1 MDKAQT
7 RVTTQS
13 AAMQQLDI
21 DTEKRRISRMLERI
35 RNHAAIEDLE
45 ALSSTVNA
53 LDEMLANSPIPQK
66 IQDQVRLRAY
76 ADEQTVLGRTMERTL
91 KIAIE
96 GHKRGRRDVTGG
108 AVKQLQKFIER
119 WKKLNGDP
127 EILAKVEKELADIVM
142 PPPAP
147 EAPAASSD
155 SQHQGAPAAGK
166 SNNPPSGREQRRF
179 LRYTYP
185 KLTVKAHERVFEVAD
200 WSLNGLAIANI
211 GTDELAQLKSRGNT
225 FMIELHDPD
234 SGLRSSD
241 KAEIVRHDPLKRVLK
256 LRFASMTNACSEIAR
271 ELRRRGIEP
280 R

>member
-1 MDKAQT
+1 
-7 RVTTQS
+7 
-13 AAMQQLDI
+13 MQQLDI

-45 ALSSTVNA
+45 ALTSTVNA
-53 LDEMLANSPIPQK
+53 LDEMLSNSPLPQK

-76 ADEQTVLGRTMERTL
+76 ADEMTVLGRTMERTL

-108 AVKQLQKFIER
+108 AVKQLQKYVER

-142 PPPAP
+142 PP
-147 EAPAASSD
+147 APAE
-155 SQHQGAPAAGK
+155 GAAGGEAHAPNAPPAGK
-166 SNNPPSGREQRRF
+166 TNNPPSGREQRRF

-225 FMIELHDPD
+225 FMIELYDPD
-234 SGLRSSD
+234 SHLRSTD

>member
-7 RVTTQS
+7 RVTTAS

-108 AVKQLQKFIER
+108 AVKQLQKFVER

-127 EILAKVEKELADIVM
+127 EVLAKVEKELADIVM
-142 PPPAP
+142 PLAPAETAEAQAANAPPA
-147 EAPAASSD
+147 
-155 SQHQGAPAAGK
+155 GK
-166 SNNPPSGREQRRF
+166 TNNPPSGREQRRF

-234 SGLRSSD
+234 SNLRASD